1 MVIPS
6 RKGGWWERY
15 SSPLPCCFQIWL
27 STWIYHLCIL
37 REVYPT
43 HLLAGLQ
50 WPLLTLSLVSYQDI
64 GLATKCLV
72 LAPQMQAAPP
82 VTWVC
87 ITIPTNTVINIVH
100 TGFCDSV
107 SVCGA
112 DFYRPQ
118 ITRQGDSCSL
128 GLSHLFNGA
137 YFWVKEEE
145 VAAWLGRKISAI
157 FTVTLWVR
165 SEGLCPC
172 PGTQTNRESTLLLLV

>member
-1 MVIPS
+1 MVGEVSQSPS
-6 RKGGWWERY
+6 VLLSDLTRYLNLPSLHLEGG
-15 SSPLPCCFQIWL
+15 L
-27 STWIYHLCIL
+27 SH
-37 REVYPT
+37 
-43 HLLAGLQ
+43 AS
-50 WPLLTLSLVSYQDI
+50 LSRSAVTTSNTFLSYQDI

-107 SVCGA
+107 RVCGA

-157 FTVTLWVR
+157 FAITVWVR

-172 PGTQTNRESTLLLLV
+172 TGT